1 MEQRLYLPF
10 TETICYLQF
19 LKNTIDTDLAQKSI
33 QVDLKNLN
41 PEAEI
46 YWILYGKMSWEV
58 YSKNKFKKKKEEF

>member
-1 MEQRLYLPF
+1 M
-10 TETICYLQF
+10 
-19 LKNTIDTDLAQKSI
+19 KNTIDTDLAQKSI